1 MIDLATWQCIRDRR
15 NNKQLSL
22 LHRRILDYGELK
34 RQWGYGHIE
43 IRKRKCHL
51 SVCRMLYGKSP
62 YHTSYYGHYVN
73 IRHEKKRVYLG
84 FSIRNALSHVCNKKS
99 ALDTH
104 ILMYHDWF
112 S

>member
-1 MIDLATWQCIRDRR
+1 
-15 NNKQLSL
+15 
-22 LHRRILDYGELK
+22 
-34 RQWGYGHIE
+34 
-43 IRKRKCHL
+43 
-51 SVCRMLYGKSP
+51 MLYGKSP

-73 IRHEKKRVYLG
+73 IHNEKKKVYLG
-84 FSIRNALSHVCNKKS
+84 FSFKNAFSNVDDKKS